1 MLPGKQCQTGLTTA
15 NIDSPTSRLF
25 EILAHERCNATP
37 CATPS
42 SESGETR
49 HQRKKLFTQGKGTC
63 TKNSKPACLTSGR
76 QRRIIFQCVFKGA
89 RFPTP
94 PHATPLTAQVGSSAW
109 LRCNR
114 CQWAA
119 GCSCISSIR
128 SSTASGILTRDVN
141 YCLVVHSGLWALCVG
156 ESERERESIL
166 CLVQLVHSY
175 IG

>member
-1 MLPGKQCQTGLTTA
+1 MSFMKWPTVKLSTLFIFNLMKERNNRHFAWKTMSDWFDDCEHRLP
-15 NIDSPTSRLF
+15 NIPIVRD
-25 EILAHERCNATP
+25 HERCNATP

-89 RFPTP
+89 RCPTP
-94 PHATPLTAQVGSSAW
+94 PHATPLTAQVGSYAW

-114 CQWAA
+114 CQ
-119 GCSCISSIR
+119 
-128 SSTASGILTRDVN
+128 
-141 YCLVVHSGLWALCVG
+141 
-156 ESERERESIL
+156 
-166 CLVQLVHSY
+166 
-175 IG
+175 